1 MNGMEEKVAS
11 IQMDISI
18 DNKTIYTKINS
29 SSYPVT
35 NYSNLKGFLSIRK
48 NYKCLRIFVR

>member
-1 MNGMEEKVAS
+1 MEEKVAS

-35 NYSNLKGFLSIRK
+35 NNSNLKGFLSIRK
-48 NYKCLRIFVR
+48 NYKMFTDICSLS